1 MATRL
6 EEQGTLQCAHEP
18 DQTTGWRLW
27 YGCRIR
33 LHDGSPC
40 AAVRAEA
47 ADCSEE
53 GGALRVAPTFQ
64 SALQHYAHSC
74 RHYSPCAARLRS
86 RVSAGAEGILPSVIR
101 SRRCVGSEHASS
113 AAGFRIT
120 PIR

>member
-64 SALQHYAHSC
+64 SALQHYAHPKIAPKRRRAVGP
-74 RHYSPCAARLRS
+74 RHLRIKSKILRLSLARLW
-86 RVSAGAEGILPSVIR
+86 P
-101 SRRCVGSEHASS
+101 
-113 AAGFRIT
+113 
-120 PIR
+120 